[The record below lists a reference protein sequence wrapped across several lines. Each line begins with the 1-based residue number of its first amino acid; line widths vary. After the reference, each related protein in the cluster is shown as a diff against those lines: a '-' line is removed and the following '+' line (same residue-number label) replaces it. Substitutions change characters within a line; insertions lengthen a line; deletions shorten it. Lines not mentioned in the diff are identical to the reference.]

1 MRHHICETPHQG
13 AGSWELALAQPLLK
27 GFGPEVDTAPVRV
40 ARIDE
45 KIHVLSLRDTVAGV
59 VTSVIRAYRAVIRAN
74 RQIEISRE
82 SLARARKQLQTNR
95 SLIQAGRM
103 AAREIV
109 QTEAEVANRELALI
123 ESENSLE
130 AANAALIDFLDIDG
144 VSGIRPTAT
153 LAMKPARPDL
163 AHSVQTA
170 LARRPDHLQPCWESR
185 RRRSACG
192 RPGTTVSGTCR

>member
-1 MRHHICETPHQG
+1 MWHG
-13 AGSWELALAQPLLK
+13 GSWELALAQPLLK
-27 GFGPEVDTAPVRV
+27 GFGPKVDTAPLRV

-59 VTSVIRAYRAVIRAN
+59 VTSVIRAYRAVIRN

-82 SLARARKQLQTNR
+82 SLTRARKQLETNR

-130 AANAALIDFLDIDG
+130 AANAALIDILDIDG

-163 AHSVQTA
+163 AQSVQTA

-192 RPGTTVSGTCR
+192 RPRTTFSGTCR